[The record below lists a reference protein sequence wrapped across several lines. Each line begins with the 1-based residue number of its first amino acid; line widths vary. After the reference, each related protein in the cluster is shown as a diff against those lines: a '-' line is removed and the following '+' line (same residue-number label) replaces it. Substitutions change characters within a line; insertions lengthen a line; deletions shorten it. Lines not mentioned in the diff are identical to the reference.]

1 MKHNEHNAELEHPP
15 EEQSTPE
22 RRHPYGIG
30 MVIYDQLAGGREIF
44 LASAMPTVRFE
55 KKKYCKHQAKKAP
68 LDGFYYLHSSELLVK
83 TEFRALT
90 DLCY

>member
-1 MKHNEHNAELEHPP
+1 MHYECICLSASHPSPNVTGRNVQHKALNQPLSKDVKHNEHHNAELEHPP

-44 LASAMPTVRFE
+44 LASAMS
-55 KKKYCKHQAKKAP
+55 Q
-68 LDGFYYLHSSELLVK
+68 
-83 TEFRALT
+83 
-90 DLCY
+90 